1 MIWWMDGHE
10 SETRKKYKQASR
22 SFSFSFFFFLLSGP
36 VNGISLIHSFTVRQ
50 EAPLDVGA
58 WIFQY
63 LINLMQNV
71 SGAD

>member
-1 MIWWMDGHE
+1 MIWWMD
-10 SETRKKYKQASR
+10 TRVKREKNTSKQADH
-22 SFSFSFFFFLLSGP
+22 FLFLFLLSGT

>member
-1 MIWWMDGHE
+1 MIWWMD
-10 SETRKKYKQASR
+10 TRVKREKNTSKQADH
-22 SFSFSFFFFLLSGP
+22 FLFLFLSGT